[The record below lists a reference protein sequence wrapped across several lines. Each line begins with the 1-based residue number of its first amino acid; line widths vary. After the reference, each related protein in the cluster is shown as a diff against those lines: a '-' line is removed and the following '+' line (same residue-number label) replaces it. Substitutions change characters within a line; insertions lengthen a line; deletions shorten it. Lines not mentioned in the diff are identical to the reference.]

1 MILIVGNSIDPTKSV
16 VNELQR
22 ISDKKIVFF
31 RADKCLENE
40 TLSFY
45 HKNGHSALLLD
56 IEDNRIDL
64 EDTTSVWYWKPM
76 LPKSLRIIQPAE
88 SQTFIYRQ
96 FLAMWR
102 SIVSLLA
109 ESNWINDY
117 YKSLEA
123 EHKPYQ
129 IQAASQVGFIIP
141 DTLITSNPQ
150 RAMEFWKHCN
160 KEMIIKALILSPS
173 ENKVIFTNKVNDEII
188 QKIER
193 LKSSP
198 VILQK
203 LVPHKYELRITV
215 VGDKIFSAKV
225 EGKSQ
230 LDWRRDK
237 IKLES
242 CELPLHIEK
251 QCFGLVKKLGLQY
264 GCIDMLVTPDN
275 EYVFLEINPNGQ
287 WGFVEKLTGMEI
299 GKAIAHLLV

>member
-1 MILIVGNSIDPTKSV
+1 MILIVGNSIDPVKSV
-16 VNELQR
+16 VDEIQHM
-22 ISDKKIVFF
+22 SDKKVVFF
-31 RADKCLENE
+31 RADKCLDNE
-40 TLSFY
+40 ILSFHY
-45 HKNGHSALLLD
+45 TNGRCVLLLD
-56 IEDNRIDL
+56 IEDKMIDL
-64 EDTTSVWYWKPM
+64 KNITSVWYWKPI
-76 LPKSLRIIQPAE
+76 LPKLLRTIQPVE

-109 ESNWINDY
+109 NSKWINDY
-117 YKSLEA
+117 YKSLEV

-129 IQAASQVGFIIP
+129 IQAASQIGFKIP

-150 RAMEFWKHCN
+150 RAMDFWKHCN
-160 KEMIIKALILSPS
+160 KEMIIKALILSSS
-173 ENKVIFTNKVNDEII
+173 ENKVIFTNKVTDETI

-215 VGDKIFSAKV
+215 VGDKIFPAKI

-237 IKLES
+237 IKIEP
-242 CELPLHIEK
+242 CKLPFHIEK
-251 QCFGLVKKLGLQY
+251 QCFKLVKKLGLQY

-275 EYVFLEINPNGQ
+275 EYIFLEINPNGQ
-287 WGFVEKLTGMEI
+287 WDFVEKFTGMKI
-299 GKAIAHLLV
+299 GKAIAHLLM